1 VPVLHGAVRWRII
14 LAAAFVLLIAL
25 AAMLAGGAARR
36 LGQPAM
42 IGYVAAGVLAALV
55 LPHNDDDVMRACSL
69 LGELG
74 VLALMFTSGA
84 EIDGG
89 ELWSRARRGVP
100 LTLSVI
106 ATPFACGL
114 MLAPRFPQLRGA
126 NADVVAF
133 TILIATCMTVTAFP
147 VLIEILRDRRL
158 LTTRIG
164 VTAVSTAAVDDL
176 FLWLM
181 LAVLAVLVH
190 RQGSAATLVRL
201 VAAFALALPLAVVA
215 ARFVFRRVR
224 NLAGVVAFTAAVIAL
239 LAWLGVH
246 PVFVAFFLG
255 TAMPHAPA
263 TGKILPTLRRVLCA
277 PFLPLFFAGIGMH
290 VASVHGELAV
300 SAIFITVAAL
310 AKIIPAAL
318 VSKLR
323 GERWRYAIALGA
335 LLSARGAMELIAAK
349 LGLDLGLLS
358 PAGFSVLVSVAVA
371 TTLLTGPLLRAVY
384 SPSFGST
391 TAAAVSSSDAAA

>member
-1 VPVLHGAVRWRII
+1 VR
-14 LAAAFVLLIAL
+14 AAAAAAGYDAVIVAVSALVVVIAL
-25 AAMLAGGAARR
+25 AALLAGRAVRP

-42 IGYVAAGVLAALV
+42 ISYVAAGVLAALF
-55 LPHNDDDVMRACSL
+55 LPRSEEVMRACAL

-84 EIDGG
+84 EMDGG

-100 LTLSVI
+100 LTLAVI
-106 ATPFACGL
+106 VTPFVCGL
-114 MLAPRFPQLRGA
+114 ALAPRFPQLRGA
-126 NADVVAF
+126 GADRLAF
-133 TILIATCMTVTAFP
+133 AILIATCMTVTAFP

-158 LTTRIG
+158 LTTRLG
-164 VTAVSTAAVDDL
+164 ATAVSTAAVDDL

-181 LAVLAVLVH
+181 LAILAMSGAMVLRLVLAFTV
-190 RQGSAATLVRL
+190 
-201 VAAFALALPLAVVA
+201 ALPLAVVA

-224 NLAGVVAFTAAVIAL
+224 HIALVVAFTAAAIAL

-255 TAMPHAPA
+255 LAMPNAPSTGA
-263 TGKILPTLRRVLCA
+263 TLTTLRRVLCV

-290 VASVHGELAV
+290 VASVHGEV
-300 SAIFITVAAL
+300 AIGALFIAVAAL
-310 AKIIPAAL
+310 AKIVPAAL
-318 VSKLR
+318 VARLR
-323 GERWRYAIALGA
+323 GERWRFAFALGA

-349 LGLDLGLLS
+349 LGLELGLLS

-371 TTLLTGPLLRAVY
+371 TTLLTGPLLVAL
-384 SPSFGST
+384 
-391 TAAAVSSSDAAA
+391 SSRQPDRRRPGVEVRRDAA